1 MTRLSPNRLYKRQ
14 TQGPPLAPS
23 HGTPQGPLH
32 SRHPPRNLQT
42 PSILPAAVASR
53 RRHGNLQFPEDLDRN
68 NPPHDTY
75 KTRRLTLAR
84 AARTCKAFT
93 NSASRVL
100 WEVLD
105 EIEHIISVL
114 RTAQVSH
121 SCNSV
126 FFRNAEVARHL
137 TAKWTPPVVHDSRT
151 FAAASA
157 LCRSRLDHRKPWATC
172 SR

>member
-1 MTRLSPNRLYKRQ
+1 MGPHKALFIPDILHEIFKHLASCPQLS
-14 TQGPPLAPS
+14 
-23 HGTPQGPLH
+23 
-32 SRHPPRNLQT
+32 
-42 PSILPAAVASR
+42 LPDEDM
-53 RRHGNLQFPEDLDRN
+53 GIFQFPEDLDRN